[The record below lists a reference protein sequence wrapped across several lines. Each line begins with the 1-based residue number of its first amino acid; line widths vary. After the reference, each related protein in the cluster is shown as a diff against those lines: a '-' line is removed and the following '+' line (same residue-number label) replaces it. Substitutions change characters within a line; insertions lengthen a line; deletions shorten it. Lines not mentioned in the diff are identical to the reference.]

1 LEIILERK
9 NIYQQPKRQYLKGT
23 IKILIIVVLFSAGG
37 FKFSDFS
44 IADDI
49 EANRPAKSII
59 QNSISYAS
67 IEPTY
72 EQKGIWTASWYGPK
86 FHGRLTANG
95 EIYDQMS
102 FTAAHKSIKF
112 GTYLRV
118 TNLKN
123 NKIVIVRINDRG
135 PYIKGRNIDL
145 SKASALALGM
155 MPSGVIKVKIE
166 EVHFNELNSPVMFY

>member
-1 LEIILERK
+1 MK
-9 NIYQQPKRQYLKGT
+9 VSS
-23 IKILIIVVLFSAGG
+23 KILITVVLFAAGG

-44 IADDI
+44 TAEDI
-49 EANRPAKSII
+49 EVNTPVKSIFR
-59 QNSISYAS
+59 NSISNAS

-102 FTAAHKSIKF
+102 YTAAHKSIKF
-112 GTYLRV
+112 GTYFRV

-123 NKIVIVRINDRG
+123 GKDVIVRINDRG

-155 MPSGVIKVKIE
+155 LPLGVIKVKIE
-166 EVHFNELNSPVMFY
+166 EVHFNELNSPIMF

>member
-1 LEIILERK
+1 MKVYI
-9 NIYQQPKRQYLKGT
+9 N
-23 IKILIIVVLFSAGG
+23 ILIIVLLFSAGG
-37 FKFSDFS
+37 FKFPDFS
-44 IADDI
+44 TTDGI
-49 EANRPAKSII
+49 EINKQYEDFKFGSIDKS
-59 QNSISYAS
+59 S
-67 IEPTY
+67 IEPTF

-102 FTAAHKSIKF
+102 YTAAHKSIKF
-112 GTYLRV
+112 GTYFRV

-123 NKIVIVRINDRG
+123 KKTVIVRINDRG

-155 MPSGVIKVKIE
+155 IPKGVIKVKID
-166 EVHFNELNSPVMFY
+166 EVHFKELNSPVM

>member
-1 LEIILERK
+1 M
-9 NIYQQPKRQYLKGT
+9 KGA
-23 IKILIIVVLFSAGG
+23 IKVLIIVVLFSAGG
-37 FKFSDFS
+37 FKFSDFLT
-44 IADDI
+44 AEDI
-49 EANRPAKSII
+49 EVNTPVKSIFR
-59 QNSISYAS
+59 NSISNAS

-102 FTAAHKSIKF
+102 YTAAHKSIKF
-112 GTYLRV
+112 GTYFRV

-123 NKIVIVRINDRG
+123 GKDVIVRINDRG

-155 MPSGVIKVKIE
+155 LPLGVIKVKIE
-166 EVHFNELNSPVMFY
+166 EVHFNELNSPIMF